1 MAEDSTPRVP
11 RRPELARE
19 VNAHILTLIHRIG
32 AHVWLDQNRQVGF
45 FCECGCMGV
54 APTTLAEYEAGGG
67 AWIEGHE
74 GRF

>member
-1 MAEDSTPRVP
+1 MADSSSPQVP

-32 AHVWLDQNRQVGF
+32 AHVWLDQKRQVGF

-54 APTTLAEYEAGGG
+54 APTTLVQYEDDGG
-67 AWIEGHE
+67 AWLDGHKA
-74 GRF
+74 R